1 MAAVVSIT
9 VKGTSPKEIEKNV
22 RIIEQY
28 MDSMQTI
35 LKLVSDTRKYENLRI
50 YYSGEN
56 VVTKDLHTIISDLR
70 TDKNTNAAIK
80 SMYYHSSLNKV

>member
-1 MAAVVSIT
+1 
-9 VKGTSPKEIEKNV
+9 
-22 RIIEQY
+22 

-70 TDKNTNAAIK
+70 TDKTQMQQFK
-80 SMYYHSSLNKV
+80 SNVLSFKFK